1 MAGIDARRNH
11 PAPPF
16 VLENMRRALLPLLF
30 LILLPR
36 PAVAGTAEDY
46 AVRVAELETMR
57 LALAG
62 TYTAAATDEARAI
75 VLDRAREA
83 VITALVDDLIP
94 AWHGTPW
101 DFNGTSEIPGQGH
114 IACGYYV
121 TTLLRDAGF
130 RVQRVRL
137 AQQASENIIKTLV
150 GEDRITRYRN
160 LGGYR
165 VTGDVA
171 ELGDGLYVVGLD
183 IHVGFLVVEDGKVR
197 FCHASYLDPVAAV
210 CESPRTAPAFA
221 SNYRVVGKL
230 LDDPMMVKW
239 LEGSSFATKGSVDR

>member
-1 MAGIDARRNH
+1 VAAADTEVGRNRL
-11 PAPPF
+11 APPF
-16 VLENMRRALLPLLF
+16 VLENMRRALLPLLV
-30 LILLPR
+30 LIALPSTSF
-36 PAVAGTAEDY
+36 ADTAEDY

-62 TYTAAATDEARAI
+62 TYDAAATDEARAI

-83 VITALVDDLIP
+83 VIRALVDDLIP

-130 RVQRVRL
+130 RVQRARL
-137 AQQASENIIKTLV
+137 AQQASENIIKSLV

-160 LGGYR
+160 VSGTHVAGA
-165 VTGDVA
+165 VA

-183 IHVGFLVVEDGKVR
+183 IHVGFLVVEDGTVR

-210 CESPRTAPAFA
+210 CESPRTAPAFI
-221 SNYRVVGKL
+221 SGYRVVGKL
-230 LDDPMMVKW
+230 LDDPMMLAW
-239 LEGSSFATKGSVDR
+239 LRGQAFPTKGT